1 MESTFDYSD
10 LFPNYPTSFLD
21 ITTKSSEVL
30 SSSFIY
36 LLMFILSFCLIYI
49 TFRALEYR
57 KWIKKLTK
65 VLKEVSYDIKHGG
78 KNLVGFREYLKTRFD
93 LETYV
98 GQQWKEFDE
107 TQVLSHDGRQ
117 LFNTVDASYFF
128 NLQTLARGITDSR
141 IISSI
146 PGLLT
151 GIGVLGTFIGLQLGI
166 GGLDMDFDKGSVS
179 DLTGSITPLI
189 EGAAIAFS
197 TSVWGILT
205 SIFFNVYEKSVEAYL
220 RKKITILQ
228 DEIDFLY
235 PRIVE
240 AQQLVHINAHSE
252 DTRNTM
258 SKLAEQIG
266 SSMQEALDASLG
278 PAIKQLVDASKDLAE
293 KQGEGSQK
301 VLTELAERFM
311 ASMSKEGDKQRENME
326 SGASGLNEAIKSVGL
341 SMNNFM
347 DKFDS
352 QLGEW
357 KIEKDGQVKLTENII
372 EQGKNLSA
380 RSAQSQT
387 AFEQTTTS
395 INEAANKLD
404 NAATRMENFGGEMK
418 SASESISSNQ
428 LEATRMSLEVTK
440 ENKELVNRF
449 HEMITQIEIVRD
461 RFLEISTELKG
472 SSDGIGVTTNKF
484 LEKMNDQL
492 SDWGEDKN
500 AQQTL
505 SNNLINQSQ
514 SITKQANESR
524 EALEKITDSI
534 SNTSENMDSAAQNIS
549 ELGKSISNATQ
560 IMSTE
565 QSQAA
570 EAFKKSSQ
578 ESLEVTNN
586 LKFVTEELQGMRQ
599 NFTDVGNNIK
609 ESSDKVGENFENLNA
624 EVTGHIDKVTNSME
638 EYRNEVDRMLT
649 EYSVTVGDQTAHRL
663 GEWNH
668 QTNNFSTTL
677 TNAVNSMDEIL
688 ADIEE
693 KLQNR
698 A

>member
-1 MESTFDYSD
+1 MVSTKSIFDFSV
-10 LFPNYPTSFLD
+10 LFPTYPTSLLD
-21 ITTKSSEVL
+21 ITTKESEVL
-30 SSSFIY
+30 SSGFIY
-36 LLMFILSFCLIYI
+36 VLIIILTYCLFYI
-49 TFRALEYR
+49 TSRALVYR
-57 KWIKKLTK
+57 KWIKKLTDALRE
-65 VLKEVSYDIKHGG
+65 VTEETLVENRENLKNITDK
-78 KNLVGFREYLKTRFD
+78 K
-93 LETYV
+93 TYV

-107 TQVLSHDGRQ
+107 TLVESHNGEK

-128 NLQTLARGITDSR
+128 NIQTLARGITDSR
-141 IISSI
+141 IVSSI

-166 GGLDMDFDKGSVS
+166 GGLDLDFTN
-179 DLTGSITPLI
+179 TGSELIDTIKPLI
-189 EGAAIAFS
+189 EGAAVAFS

-205 SIFFNVYEKSVEAYL
+205 SIIFNIYEKSIEAYL
-220 RKKITILQ
+220 KKKITILQ
-228 DEIDFLY
+228 DQIDFVF
-235 PRIVE
+235 PRVVE
-240 AQQLVHINAHSE
+240 AQQLVHINAHTE
-252 DTRNTM
+252 ETRNTM
-258 SKLAEQIG
+258 SRLAEQIG
-266 SSMQEALDASLG
+266 FSMQKALDASLG
-278 PAIKQLVDASKDLAE
+278 PAIKQLVDASRDLAE

-301 VLTELAERFM
+301 ALTELAERFM

-372 EQGKNLSA
+372 EQGKTLSE

-395 INEAANKLD
+395 INEAADKLD
-404 NAATRMENFGGEMK
+404 NAATRMESFGGEMK
-418 SASESISSNQ
+418 LASESISSNQ
-428 LEATRMSLEVTK
+428 LEATRMSLEVTQG
-440 ENKELVNRF
+440 NKDLVNRF
-449 HEMITQIEIVRD
+449 QEMINQIELVRD

-472 SSDGIGVTTNKF
+472 SSDGIGVTTNEF

-492 SDWGEDKN
+492 SDWGTDKN
-500 AQQTL
+500 DQQTL
-505 SNNLINQSQ
+505 ANNLINQSQ
-514 SITKQANESR
+514 SITEQANESR

-534 SNTSENMDSAAQNIS
+534 SNTSKNMDSAAQNIS

-570 EAFKKSSQ
+570 EAFKQSSQ

-586 LKFVTEELQGMRQ
+586 LKLVTEELQGMRQ
-599 NFTDVGNNIK
+599 NFTDVGNNIR
-609 ESSDKVGENFENLNA
+609 ESSDKVGKNFELLNT

-638 EYRNEVDRMLT
+638 EYRDQVHKLLT
-649 EYSVTVGDQTAHRL
+649 EYSVTVGDQTAYRL

-677 TNAVNSMDEIL
+677 TEAVNSMNDIL
-688 ADIEE
+688 FEIEE
-693 KLQNR
+693 KLQNK